1 MYRYPSIDPQFF
13 TANRRKF
20 CKMLEPGSVAIFN
33 SNDEFPRSNDQN
45 FPFRQNSDLFYLTG
59 INQEKTIL
67 MIYPDCPNPDMRE
80 LLFII
85 KPSETLIIWEGHKLS
100 NEEASSIS
108 GIKNIRPLEQF
119 DGTLTEVLSFATR
132 IYLNAIEYAKFTNEV
147 PYRDLRFAGEIRKKF
162 PNHEYRRAAPLIY
175 SLRTIKSPVE
185 ISLIK
190 KAIEVTEKAFRRVMD
205 FVKPGVMEYQVQ
217 AWIEHEYLF
226 NGANGSA
233 YQTIVAAGKN
243 ACGLHYNTNN
253 DICRDHD
260 LLLMDFG
267 AEYANYAADITRTI
281 PVNGRFTKRQRS
293 VYDTVLRV
301 QKAAIKMFVP
311 GNTID
316 NLNKEV
322 NKLMEK
328 EMMGL
333 GLFTQEDVSKQDPS
347 KPLYM
352 KYFMHGTSHFLGLDV
367 HDVGSKLEPF
377 KPGMVFT
384 CEPAIY
390 IPEEN
395 LGIRL
400 ENNILVTENDPVD
413 LAQDIPIEAD
423 EIEELM
429 RR

>member
-1 MYRYPSIDPQFF
+1 MYRYPPINPQLFKD
-13 TANRRKF
+13 NRRKF
-20 CKMLEPGSVAIFN
+20 SKMLEPESVAIFN

-67 MIYPDCPNPDMRE
+67 MLYPDCPNPDLRE
-80 LLFII
+80 VLFII
-85 KPSETLIIWEGHKLS
+85 KPSETLVIWEGHKLS
-100 NEEASSIS
+100 NEEASAIS
-108 GIKNIRPLEQF
+108 GINNIRTLEQF
-119 DGTLTEVLSFATR
+119 DGALMDALSFAGK

-147 PYRDLRFAGEIRKKF
+147 PYRDLRFANEIREKF
-162 PNHEYRRAAPLIY
+162 PNHEYQRAAPLVY
-175 SLRTIKSPVE
+175 SLRTIKSQIE
-185 ISLIK
+185 IDLIK
-190 KAIEVTEKAFRRVMD
+190 KAIDMTEKAFRRVLG
-205 FVKPGVMEYQVQ
+205 FVKPGVMEYQAQ

-253 DICRDHD
+253 DICNDGD

-281 PVNGRFTKRQRS
+281 PVNGRFTKRQRA
-293 VYDTVLRV
+293 VYDAILRV
-301 QKAAIKMFVP
+301 QTAAIMMFVP

-322 NKLMEK
+322 NKLIEK
-328 EMMGL
+328 ELIGL
-333 GLFTQEDVSKQDPS
+333 GLFTTNDVSKQDPA
-347 KPLYM
+347 KPLFM
-352 KYFMHGTSHFLGLDV
+352 KYYMHGTSHFLGLDV
-367 HDVGSKLEPF
+367 HDVGSKFEPF
-377 KPGMVFT
+377 KTGMVLT
-384 CEPAIY
+384 CEPALY

-395 LGIRL
+395 MGIRL
-400 ENNILVTENDPVD
+400 ENNIQVTEKGPVD
-413 LAQDIPIEAD
+413 LAINIPIEAE

-429 RR
+429 RK